1 MNRRFFLLTGFVIAV
16 LLIFTARLFYLQ
28 IIDESLKLSA
38 ENNVIRRIKDYAP
51 RGHIYDRNQK
61 LIVGNQSAYDLM
73 VVPSQ
78 VRDLDTAMFCE
89 IFQIEKN
96 DLKRKLIRATHYSRL
111 KPSVVIKQM
120 MRSEY
125 INVQENII
133 FFPGFYFQRR
143 LLREYLYD
151 GAPNIAG
158 FIGEV
163 SETFIRNN
171 PEYSKGDFY
180 GVAGI
185 EKSYESQL
193 RGTDGVRRVVVDVHN
208 REKGRFQEGIYDTL
222 PEPGN
227 HLTTTIDIQLQR
239 YAEDLMINK
248 RGGIV
253 AIEPSSGELLIVAS
267 SPTYD
272 PGLLVGRHRNQ
283 NYYRLFADSLQKP
296 LFDRALL
303 AEYPPGSPFKI
314 VNALIGLQEGAISE
328 NSHYTCGGGFRYG
341 RLFVRCGCGTHSP
354 IPLLKGIY
362 KSCNNYFCET
372 YKRIVDAYPTA
383 PEGLQRWNEYVRSFG
398 MGGFFNNDLPTGRRG
413 HVPDSTYYN
422 NIYSDHQWKS
432 VSTIS
437 NGIGQG
443 ELLITPLQLAN
454 IAATVANRGFYYT
467 PHVVS
472 RIGDEPIS
480 DPHFTEPKL
489 SLVDSVHFETVIEG
503 MAQVFKQ
510 GTARFAQVDGIEM
523 CGKTGTA
530 ENPHGQDHSIFMAF
544 APRDNPK
551 IAIAV
556 FVENGYWGSRWAAPI
571 ASLIMEKYLTGEISR
586 PHVEAR
592 MLEGSLEG
600 EYSNQAL
607 RLAERL
613 ARLEAEKKEKEEQ
626 SNSVNSNE

>member
-1 MNRRFFLLTGFVIAV
+1 MNRRFFLLSGFVLTV
-16 LLIFTARLFYLQ
+16 VLIFSARLFYLQ

-51 RGHIYDRNQK
+51 RGHVYDRNQQ

-78 VRDLDTAMFCE
+78 VRDLDTALFCE
-89 IFQIEKN
+89 MFQIEKEE
-96 DLKRKLIRATHYSRL
+96 LHRKLTRATIYSRL

-120 MRSEY
+120 MRTEY
-125 INVQENII
+125 VNVQENII

-143 LLREYLYD
+143 LLREYLYR

-185 EKSYESQL
+185 EKSYESTL
-193 RGTDGVRRVVVDVHN
+193 RGLDGVRRVVVDVHN
-208 REKGRFQEGIYDTL
+208 REKGRFREGIYDTL
-222 PEPGN
+222 PEPGQ
-227 HLTTTIDIQLQR
+227 HLTTTIDIELQR
-239 YAEDLMINK
+239 YAEALMANK

-253 AIEPSSGELLIVAS
+253 AIEPATGELLVVAS

-272 PGLLVGRHRNQ
+272 PALLVGRHRNQ
-283 NYYRLFADSLQKP
+283 NYYRLFADSVEKP

-303 AEYPPGSPFKI
+303 AEYPPGSPFKV
-314 VNALIGLQEGAISE
+314 VNALIGLQEGAITA
-328 NSHYTCGGGFRYG
+328 NTHYTCGGGFRYG
-341 RLFVRCGCGTHSP
+341 RLFVRCKCGTHSP
-354 IPLLKGIY
+354 IPLQKGIY
-362 KSCNNYFCET
+362 KSCNNYFCQT
-372 YKRIVDAYPTA
+372 YKQIVDAYPSA

-413 HVPDSTYYN
+413 SVPDSTYYN
-422 NIYSDHQWKS
+422 RIYNDHRWKA

-467 PHVVS
+467 PHIVS
-472 RIGDEPIS
+472 HIGGDPIT
-480 DPHFTEPKL
+480 DPHFVEPKY
-489 SLVDSVHFETVIEG
+489 SMVDSIHFETVIEG
-503 MAQVFKQ
+503 MHQVFKQ
-510 GTARFAQVDGIEM
+510 GTARYAQVEGIEM

-544 APRDNPK
+544 APKDDPK

-586 PHVEAR
+586 PHIETR
-592 MLEGSLEG
+592 MLEGSLED
-600 EYSNQAL
+600 EYADQAK
-607 RLAERL
+607 RLAERN
-613 ARLEAEKKEKEEQ
+613 AKREA
-626 SNSVNSNE
+626 NRVNEDGL